1 MKKHLIAAAALA
13 TLSSAAFAQS
23 ATVYGII
30 DQSIWKNNNA
40 SSTGQSLTSMES
52 GAWLPSLFGVTG
64 TEDLGGGMKAK
75 FVLEGNLQSD
85 TGAMTTG
92 GFFDRQ
98 SWVGLSGGFGELRA
112 GKQIDALF
120 LQSFVNNV
128 RLSHSNSAAVIGA
141 LVASGGSNTGQS
153 AGLLTGT
160 VFSPNTVTY
169 ITPAMSGF
177 KLTAQHQM
185 GETAGSTSANSATA
199 FLANFDGIQNLSLS
213 AGTKNTKN
221 GSASDSGNY
230 MTQNLLGAVYKMG
243 AFQFNAQTN
252 TYKWKKTVASS
263 GDFDGVEAGDKQ
275 TLNEFGVAYAV
286 NPKVTVAL
294 NYVDWEFK
302 ATDGKASTDITS
314 LSAKYAFSKRTSV
327 WVMGSRTD
335 KVKLAS
341 GQPADFTLP
350 AAPYYL
356 APSGSGDKAT
366 TGYGVGLTHTF

>member
-40 SSTGQSLTSMES
+40 SSTSQSLTSMES
-52 GAWLPSLFGVTG
+52 GAWLPSLFGITG

-75 FVLEGNLQSD
+75 FVLEGNLQTD

-98 SWVGLSGGFGELRA
+98 SWVGISGGFGEVRA

-128 RLSHSNSAAVIGA
+128 RLAHSNSAAVIGA
-141 LVASGGSNTGQS
+141 LVASGNSATGQS

-169 ITPAMSGF
+169 ITPAFNGV

-185 GETAGSTSANSATA
+185 GEVQGSSSANSATA

-221 GSASDSGNY
+221 GSATDSGNY
-230 MTQNLLGAVYKMG
+230 LTQNLLGAVYKMG

-252 TYKWKKTVASS
+252 TYKWKKTVADSH
-263 GDFDGVEAGDKQ
+263 EAGDKQ
-275 TLNEFGVAYAV
+275 TLNEFGVSYAL
-286 NPKVTVAL
+286 TAATTL
-294 NYVDWEFK
+294 AINYVDWEFK
-302 ATDGKASTDITS
+302 GTDGKATTDVTS
-314 LSAKYAFSKRTSV
+314 ISAKHALSKRTSL

-335 KVKLAS
+335 KVKNPD
-341 GQPADFTLP
+341 GTPGDFTLP
-350 AAPYYL
+350 AAPFYL
-356 APSGSGDKAT
+356 TPGGNGNKAT
-366 TGYGVGLTHTF
+366 TGYGVGVTHTF